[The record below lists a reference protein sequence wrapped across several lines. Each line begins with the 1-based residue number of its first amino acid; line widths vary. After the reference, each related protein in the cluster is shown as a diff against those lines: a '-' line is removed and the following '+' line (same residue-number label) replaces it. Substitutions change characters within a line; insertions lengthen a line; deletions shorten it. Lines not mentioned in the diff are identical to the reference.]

1 MHHGKS
7 TACAV
12 LAGLLLAGCATVTKP
27 LPVSSSDGLQLTAL
41 DRYVH
46 APDPNYRY
54 ELVKTIDGDGFTG
67 FVIDM
72 ISQQWLT
79 EAEVDRPI
87 WQHWLVIVKPDTVGT
102 KTGMLFI
109 GGGKNGGEAPDS
121 VSPLT
126 SALALGTGSVV
137 AELHMVPNQP
147 LTFAGETV
155 KRSEDSIIAYT
166 WDHYM
171 RTGDERWPLRLPMTK
186 SAVRAMDTM
195 TSFMASEA
203 GGKLA
208 VDKFVVAGGS
218 KRGWTTWTTA
228 AVDERVI
235 AVCPL
240 VIDALNIVPSFMH
253 HYEVYGRYADAVG
266 DYNAMHIMEWSGTPE
281 YERLMQIEEPYEY
294 RKRLTLPKYV
304 VNSTGDQ
311 FFLPDSSQFYWDG
324 LIGEKYLRYVPNA
337 DHGLSGTD
345 VPQSVLAWYHA
356 IVNNVP
362 RPRYSWDIQGDGS
375 IRVMTMDKPAEVRL
389 WRASNTDARN
399 FQKEKIGN
407 AWSSVVLEEH
417 DRGTYVGNVETPAQ
431 GWTAYFVELTYPS
444 GTSVPFKFTTEVKV
458 TPDTTV
464 AEYDMGPKHKRPKG
478 FLSK

>member
-1 MHHGKS
+1 MTRGIWIG
-7 TACAV
+7 CAV
-12 LAGLLLAGCATVTKP
+12 LAGAMLAGCATLEKP
-27 LPVSSSDGLQLTAL
+27 QPVSSSDGLELTAL

-54 ELVKTIDGDGFTG
+54 ALVKTIDGEGYTG
-67 FVIDM
+67 YVIDM
-72 ISQQWLT
+72 VSQQWLT
-79 EAEVDRPI
+79 EQEVDRPI
-87 WQHWLVIVKPDTVGT
+87 WQHWLVIVKPDNVTT

-109 GGGKNGGEAPDS
+109 GGGKNGNDAPDS
-121 VSPLT
+121 VSPLS

-137 AELHMVPNQP
+137 ADLSMVPNQP

-171 RTGDERWPLRLPMTK
+171 KTGDERWPLRLPMTK

-195 TSFMASEA
+195 TSFMASDA
-203 GGKLA
+203 GGKA
-208 VDKFVVAGGS
+208 VVDKFVVAGGS

-240 VIDALNIVPSFMH
+240 VIDALNIIPSFMH

-294 RKRLTLPKYV
+294 RKRLTLPKYI

-337 DHGLSGTD
+337 EHSLSGTD

-362 RPRYSWDIQGDGS
+362 RPRYTWDIQADGA
-375 IRVMTMDKPAEVRL
+375 IRVFTMDTPSEVRL
-389 WRASNTDARN
+389 WRASNEEARN
-399 FQKEKIGN
+399 FQKAEIGA
-407 AWSSVVLEEH
+407 AWSSVVLSEH
-417 DRGTYVGNVETPAQ
+417 DHGTYIGNVEPPAK

-458 TPDTTV
+458 TPDTKA
-464 AEYDMGPKHKRPKG
+464 AEYKMGPKHKRPKG